1 MLRPSIMCHIFP
13 SMYCCV
19 FVPGHQQSSRH
30 TVGISRTEPVSRP
43 PGHRSLL
50 LLLRRASLDFLLF
63 YYMTYMWCSDSLLLY
78 TVLLYDGCMYTQVLS
93 LSHFYYSMPFSNH
106 TCFCVTLLILL
117 DKSAWCK
124 ESLNDTVWRSS
135 HVYGAWV
142 RCVLYCCVVQ
152 GSGRR
157 IPVGKPRTHTATP
170 LRHWNG
176 VQGKPDENRDLY
188 AGP

>member
-1 MLRPSIMCHIFP
+1 MGISRALCH
-13 SMYCCV
+13 S
-19 FVPGHQQSSRH
+19 
-30 TVGISRTEPVSRP
+30 VGISRTEPVPRP

-50 LLLRRASLDFLLF
+50 LLLRPASLDFLLF
-63 YYMTYMWCSDSLLLY
+63 YYMTYICGAVIHFYCTL
-78 TVLLYDGCMYTQVLS
+78 YTQVLS
-93 LSHFYYSMPFSNH
+93 LSPYHYSMPFPNH
-106 TCFCVTLLILL
+106 TCFCVCYTV
-117 DKSAWCK
+117 
-124 ESLNDTVWRSS
+124 DTAGHVQWTRVSS

-142 RCVLYCCVVQ
+142 QCVLYCCVVQ

>member
-1 MLRPSIMCHIFP
+1 MSHFP
-13 SMYCCV
+13 VYVLLCICPWASAEQPPHC
-19 FVPGHQQSSRH
+19 GHQQDRTSFS
-30 TVGISRTEPVSRP
+30 TTWPPIPPSPLAPGISRLFIV
-43 PGHRSLL
+43 LL
-50 LLLRRASLDFLLF
+50 YDIH
-63 YYMTYMWCSDSLLLY
+63 MWCSDSLLLY
-78 TVLLYDGCMYTQVLS
+78 TVYSSAQPVPLLLLLYAILQSYML
-93 LSHFYYSMPFSNH
+93 L
-106 TCFCVTLLILL
+106 CVTLLILL

-142 RCVLYCCVVQ
+142 RCVLYCYVVQ

>member
-1 MLRPSIMCHIFP
+1 MPYFP
-13 SMYCCV
+13 VYVLLCICPWASAEQPPHC
-19 FVPGHQQSSRH
+19 GHQQDRTSSS
-30 TVGISRTEPVSRP
+30 TTWPPIPPSPPAPGISRLFIV
-43 PGHRSLL
+43 LL
-50 LLLRRASLDFLLF
+50 YDIH
-63 YYMTYMWCSDSLLLY
+63 MWCSDSLLLY
-78 TVLLYDGCMYTQVLS
+78 TV
-93 LSHFYYSMPFSNH
+93 YSSAPTIITLCHSPIIH
-106 TCFCVTLLILL
+106 ASVCATLLILL

-124 ESLNDTVWRSS
+124 ESLNDTVRRSS

-142 RCVLYCCVVQ
+142 QCVLYCFVVQ